1 MEERIITSQECIS
14 EGLAV
19 LIKLEPKFYQAIQ
32 AIDEIPLRRASG
44 GFDRLLSTIV
54 SQQVSVAAA
63 DSIWKKIKLA
73 GLNKISEIKKVSDQ
87 ELRGVGLSKQK
98 IKYVRSLANA
108 KINYSALKAMPTSQV
123 VSELTQVSGIG
134 NWTAEIYAMFS
145 LGRADVFAPG
155 DLALQE
161 ATRSLFNLQERPNEK
176 ELRTI
181 AEAWSPWQAVAA
193 RLLWAYYNFKKSG
206 REFVDTNT
214 KF

>member
-1 MEERIITSQECIS
+1 MKERIITSQECIS

-32 AIDEIPLRRASG
+32 VIDEIPLRRTSG

-63 DSIWKKIKLA
+63 DAIWKKIKLA
-73 GLNKISEIKKVSDQ
+73 GLNKIDEIQRASDQ

-108 KINYSALKAMPTSQV
+108 KINYSALEARPTLQV
-123 VSELTQVSGIG
+123 ISELTQVSGIG

-161 ATRSLFNLQERPNEK
+161 ATRLLFNLQERPSEK
-176 ELRTI
+176 QLRI
-181 AEAWSPWQAVAA
+181 MAKDWSPWQAVAA
-193 RLLWAYYNFKKSG
+193 RLLWAYYGFQKK
-206 REFVDTNT
+206 REGIR
-214 KF
+214 